1 MTLCSCAEIHGSF
14 TDLLS
19 EVDGWYC
26 CFNQHSKTQIEI
38 VICVLDLP
46 QRLVR
51 FATNSPG
58 SENIPVEKSSA
69 PRFETWNGSR
79 DPSETNLAWLDFLN
93 LGQFCAI
100 DHALF

>member
-1 MTLCSCAEIHGSF
+1 MQPITKHITIGETEVVFSF
-14 TDLLS
+14 RLDKFVL
-19 EVDGWYC
+19 E
-26 CFNQHSKTQIEI
+26 F
-38 VICVLDLP
+38 VIYL
-46 QRLVR
+46 
-51 FATNSPG
+51 NSPG

-93 LGQFCAI
+93 MGQFCAI

>member
-1 MTLCSCAEIHGSF
+1 MQNDTEDEIGRSLFPFNFIHGLRILISF
-14 TDLLS
+14 DYLHQSHAVKISL
-19 EVDGWYC
+19 G
-26 CFNQHSKTQIEI
+26 CFW
-38 VICVLDLP
+38 P
-46 QRLVR
+46 G
-51 FATNSPG
+51 SPG

-93 LGQFCAI
+93 MGQFCAI